1 MRAEAFDGVRALAGG
16 VPVSRSITPQVR
28 VGDIAGVLASRGQGR
43 PSEKI
48 PQNQSSLP
56 TPGHRLASNQSL
68 VPVEAG
74 LMRSPSGNEEH
85 QPESNCR
92 IQPPI
97 LWPPL

>member
-1 MRAEAFDGVRALAGG
+1 MRAAAFDWVRALGRG

-56 TPGHRLASNQSL
+56 TPGERPPSKQSL
-68 VPVEAG
+68 APGEAG
-74 LMRSPSGNEEH
+74 F
-85 QPESNCR
+85 
-92 IQPPI
+92 
-97 LWPPL
+97 